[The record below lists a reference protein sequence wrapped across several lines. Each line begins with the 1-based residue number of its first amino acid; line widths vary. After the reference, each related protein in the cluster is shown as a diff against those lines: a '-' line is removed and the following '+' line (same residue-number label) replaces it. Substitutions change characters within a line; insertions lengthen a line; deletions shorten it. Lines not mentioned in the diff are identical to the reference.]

1 MAAARTRSDYKALTG
16 SERVASLLLA
26 IGEEQTAKIF
36 ALMDEDEIKEISQT
50 MSRLGAVDSGVVER
64 LFTEFAEQVITTG
77 SLVGTYESTERLL
90 TKVLDKNKVE
100 SIMEEIRGPA
110 GRTMWDKLNNVSE
123 EVLAKIGRA
132 HV

>member
-50 MSRLGAVDSGVVER
+50 MSDRKSTRLNS
-64 LFTEFAEQVITTG
+64 
-77 SLVGTYESTERLL
+77 S
-90 TKVLDKNKVE
+90 
-100 SIMEEIRGPA
+100 
-110 GRTMWDKLNNVSE
+110 
-123 EVLAKIGRA
+123 
-132 HV
+132 H